1 MIKDLGVRRLYQ
13 IMHGPLRVN
22 NHKSPSKRE
31 TRRSKPEERKKIKD
45 WKKVIPLFHGT
56 MAAEVGV
63 LSLED
68 GERGHEPRNAALS
81 GSHRSLSA
89 SPLLTFQLGVEFS
102 ICVSV

>member
-1 MIKDLGVRRLYQ
+1 
-13 IMHGPLRVN
+13 MHGPLRVN
-22 NHKSPSKRE
+22 NHRSPSKGE
-31 TRRSKPEERKKIKD
+31 TRRSKPEERKIKD

-89 SPLLTFQLGVEFS
+89 SPLSTFQLGVQFS